1 MNDLSRETKITR
13 RLAREELARG
23 WEEDSFV
30 DAETLMAREKRI
42 QLTRDLA
49 YKLVETAPKT
59 YWSEFSQSLYLARA
73 SIDKPTGLTRGNH
86 VAT

>member
-1 MNDLSRETKITR
+1 
-13 RLAREELARG
+13 
-23 WEEDSFV
+23 
-30 DAETLMAREKRI
+30 MAREKRI

-86 VAT
+86 VATQLTLCVATILFSPTRLGAKFRDVT